1 MKIELTPQQRED
13 QEVFRAFVKEKVVH
27 CASKYDQEE
36 RISLALIKELSQR
49 GYLGAVLPQEDGG
62 LGKDMITWGL
72 LNEEIGRGYTSLV
85 SLLTVH
91 GMVALAILKWGSKEQ
106 KELWIPR
113 MSAGKTIGAFALTE
127 PNVGSDAKSVET
139 SATISGDAY
148 ILNGNKKWISFGQI
162 ADLFLVIG
170 HVEGKNCAFL
180 VEKDS
185 PGFSTTPIQGMLG
198 LRGSMMAELHMKQCL
213 IPKENIIGNIG
224 FGISHVAASAL
235 DFGRYTVAWGCV
247 GLGQACLEACLEYT
261 NERKQFGKYLK
272 DHQLIQQIIT
282 DMITNVKAARLL
294 CYHAGYLKDKRS
306 QGALME
312 TLIAKYFA
320 STMATKVASDAVQIH
335 GANGCCSSY
344 PLERYMRDAKMMEI
358 IEGSTQIQQISIAK
372 FGYRSTFRQL

>member
-198 LRGSMMAELHMKQCL
+198 LRGSMMTELYMKQCL

-272 DHQLIQQIIT
+272 DHQLIQQMIT

>member
-1 MKIELTPQQRED
+1 MKIELIPQQKED
-13 QEVFRAFVKEKVVH
+13 QEIFRSFVEEKVVH

-36 RISLALIKELSQR
+36 RISLALIKELAQR
-49 GYLGAVLPQEDGG
+49 GYLGAVLPKEDGG

-72 LNEEIGRGYTSLV
+72 LNEEIGKGYASLL

-113 MSAGKTIGAFALTE
+113 MCTGEIIGAFALTE

-180 VEKDS
+180 VEKNS
-185 PGFSTTPIQGMLG
+185 PGFSTTPIQRMLG

-224 FGISHVAASAL
+224 FGISHVASSAL

-272 DHQLIQQIIT
+272 DHQLIQQMIT

-312 TLIAKYFA
+312 ALIAKYFT
-320 STMATKVASDAVQIH
+320 STMVTKVASDAVQIH
-335 GANGCCSSY
+335 GANGCSSQY
-344 PLERYMRDAKMMEI
+344 PLQRYMRDAKMMEI

-372 FGYRSTFRQL
+372 FGYRSTFR

>member
-1 MKIELTPQQRED
+1 MKIELLPQQRED
-13 QEVFRAFVKEKVVH
+13 QEVFRTFVKEKVIQ

-36 RISLALIKELSQR
+36 RVSLALIKELAQR
-49 GYLGAVLPQEDGG
+49 GYLGAVLPKEDDG

-72 LNEEIGRGYTSLV
+72 LNEEIGRGYASLL

-91 GMVALAILKWGSKEQ
+91 GMVSLAILKWGSKEQ

-113 MSAGKTIGAFALTE
+113 MSAGEKIGAFALTE
-127 PNVGSDAKSVET
+127 PDVGSDAKSVET
-139 SATISGDAY
+139 SATISGNNY

-162 ADLFLVIG
+162 ADIFLIMG
-170 HVEGKNCAFL
+170 HIEGRACAFL
-180 VEKDS
+180 VEKNS
-185 PGFSTTPIQGMLG
+185 PGFSIKPIQGMLG
-198 LRGSMMAELHMKQCL
+198 LRGSMMAELHMEQCL

-235 DFGRYTVAWGCV
+235 DFGRYTIAWGCV

-261 NERKQFGKYLK
+261 SERKQFGKYLK
-272 DHQLIQQIIT
+272 EHQLIQQKIT

-294 CYHAGYLKDKRS
+294 CYNAGYLKDERN
-306 QGALME
+306 QRAMME

-320 STMATKVASDAVQIH
+320 STMATKVSSDAVQIH
-335 GANGCCSSY
+335 GANGCSSNY

-372 FGYRSTFRQL
+372 YGYRSSFR